1 MGRRKLLKA
10 RKLWRMADLA
20 LIVVVIAAAVTT
32 AVLLWFPT
40 GGDAVAVIAVG
51 GEEVGRVRL
60 SGVTAGYDL
69 PLHTDP
75 QVILRVEP
83 GRVRFQKA
91 GCPDQICVNTGWLTS
106 PGQTAVCLPARA
118 SVRIEGAGGVDA
130 VVR

>member
-20 LIVVVIAAAVTT
+20 LIVVVLAAAVAT
-32 AVLLWFPT
+32 AGIFWFPA

-51 GEEVGRVRL
+51 GEEVTRVRL

-91 GCPDQICVNTGWLTS
+91 ECPDQICVNTGWLTS

>member
-1 MGRRKLLKA
+1 MGRRQLLKA

-20 LIVVVIAAAVTT
+20 LIAVVLAAA
-32 AVLLWFPT
+32 AAAAWILWFPA
-40 GGDAVAVIAVG
+40 GEEAVAVIAVN
-51 GEEVGRVRL
+51 GEEVTRIRL
-60 SGVTAGYDL
+60 DGVTTGYDL
-69 PLHTDP
+69 PLDAEP

-83 GRVRFQKA
+83 GRICFQKA

>member
-1 MGRRKLLKA
+1 MKA

-20 LIVVVIAAAVTT
+20 LIAAVLAAAVAT
-32 AVLLWFPT
+32 AGIFWFPAV
-40 GGDAVAVIAVG
+40 GDAVAVIAVG

-75 QVILRVEP
+75 QVLLRVEP
-83 GRVRFQKA
+83 GRICFQNA

>member
-1 MGRRKLLKA
+1 MKA

-20 LIVVVIAAAVTT
+20 LIVVVLAAAVAT
-32 AVLLWFPT
+32 AGIFWFPA

-51 GEEVGRVRL
+51 GEEVTRVRL

-91 GCPDQICVNTGWLTS
+91 ECPDQICVNTGWLTS

>member
-20 LIVVVIAAAVTT
+20 LIAAVLAAAVAT
-32 AVLLWFPT
+32 AGIFWFPAV
-40 GGDAVAVIAVG
+40 GDAVAVIAVG

-75 QVILRVEP
+75 QVLLRVEP
-83 GRVRFQKA
+83 GRICFQNA